1 MDYSSGE
8 ESDISDSQIPEQED
22 KAYSELKS
30 GKYKVK
36 RSNGMYRCP
45 FCLGKKKRDYH
56 YKDLL
61 QHSTGIGSS
70 NRTAKVKANHLA
82 LSKYLDKYLTEN
94 ANPSVESVSQ
104 NSSKTEQE
112 ELFVWPWMGILVNLL
127 TEFNKDGKPV
137 SVSGTKLKEQ
147 LSGFNPLKVHPQW
160 SPMGPTGTAVVD
172 FRKDWTGF
180 KDALAFEKYFEA
192 RHLGKKDWNHKKHA
206 APDMYGWVARA
217 DDYESSGKVG
227 EHLRRNGD
235 LKSVSEIS
243 REENMKTKKLVA
255 NLASEI
261 EVKNKHLHE
270 LEFKYNQTTMS
281 LDKMMTDLKEMLHHA
296 HNHSVNVIK
305 ENEKLREKL
314 ASKREELN
322 FRFEELNNLVALTD
336 TERKKLDDEKKKMLG
351 QLAKNQAVLNIVRS
365 NGGLLLVAKNAM
377 ISSSLELATMKQKE
391 ADERV
396 SKLIEEHKREKDD
409 SMKRVVELE
418 RELAAKQ
425 KLELEIE
432 QLSGE
437 IEVMK
442 HMESEEDSIKKRM
455 EEMQA
460 ELNEKIE
467 EQQYL
472 ECLNSSLT
480 SKHFESNTELQHAR
494 KQLIKGLRDI
504 LTDRTKIVIRR
515 MGALDAKAF
524 KDICKKKFPKEE
536 ADVKATLLCSEWE
549 EHLKNPDWHPFKV
562 ITINDK
568 EQERTQPFGIANK
581 TDKTRAI
588 NSTLT
593 YSLSSPSVARDPAD
607 PARPLARSLPLIS
620 MCRT

>member
-94 ANPSVESVSQ
+94 ANPSVQSVSQ

-112 ELFVWPWMGILVNLL
+112 ELFVWPWMGVLVNLL

-235 LKSVSEIS
+235 LKTVSEIS

-336 TERKKLDDEKKKMLG
+336 TERKKLDDEKKK
-351 QLAKNQAVLNIVRS
+351 
-365 NGGLLLVAKNAM
+365 NAM
-377 ISSSLELATMKQKE
+377 ISRSLELATMKQKE

-396 SKLIEEHKREKDD
+396 SKLIEEQKREKDN
-409 SMKRVVELE
+409 SYQRLLELE
-418 RELAAKQ
+418 TELAAKQ

-442 HMESEEDSIKKRM
+442 HMETEEDSIKKRM

-472 ECLNSSLT
+472 ESLNSSLT
-480 SKHFESNTELQHAR
+480 YKHFESNTELQHAR

-515 MGALDAKAF
+515 MGALDAKVF

-568 EQERTQPFGIANK
+568 EQEIIREDDEMLTSLKEQWGDVAYNAVKAALLELNEYNPSGRYVVPELWNLKEDRKASIGEVIEYVLQQWKLNK
-581 TDKTRAI
+581 RK
-588 NSTLT
+588 
-593 YSLSSPSVARDPAD
+593 
-607 PARPLARSLPLIS
+607 RP
-620 MCRT
+620 